1 MSDPVRPLVAL
12 HGNLGS
18 TADWESLSLP
28 GLHAIDLWTFSSLSF
43 GEFAD
48 ELATTLTEGLERPF
62 LVGYSLGGR
71 LALHAMA
78 RHPERW
84 SGALILSAHPG
95 LCCVEDRLARRI
107 SDDIWARDAREM
119 EWGAFVEKWNRQT
132 VLDGGGGSATL
143 SQLALESRREAIACA
158 FESWSLGR
166 QEDLRRSLSSF
177 QSPVRWIT
185 GERDEKF
192 TRLGAEMEGVF
203 VRFNHAVIPGCG
215 HRLLQEGAG
224 DLARMLN
231 G

>member
-18 TADWESLSLP
+18 IADWESLSLP
-28 GLHAIDLWTFSSLSF
+28 GLRAIDLWAFSSLSF

-48 ELATTLTEGLERPF
+48 ELATTLTEGLEGPF

-71 LALHAMA
+71 LALQAMA

-95 LCCVEDRLARRI
+95 LCCVEDRIARRV
-107 SDDIWARDAREM
+107 SDEIWARDAREM

-132 VLDGGGGSATL
+132 VLDGGFATS
-143 SQLALESRREAIACA
+143 SQLALESRREAIARA
-158 FESWSLGR
+158 FESWSLGC

-177 QSPVRWIT
+177 HAPVRWIT
-185 GERDEKF
+185 GGKDEKF
-192 TRLGAEMEGVF
+192 TRLGAEMADVF
-203 VRFNHAVIPGCG
+203 TNFHHVVVAGCG
-215 HRLLQEGAG
+215 HRVLLEEPGEVV
-224 DLARMLN
+224 RVLN

>member
-18 TADWESLSLP
+18 TADWEALSLQ
-28 GLHAIDLWTFSSLSF
+28 GLQAIDLWSFSSLSF

-107 SDDIWARDAREM
+107 SDEIRARDAREM
-119 EWGAFVEKWNRQT
+119 EWGAFVEKWNRQA
-132 VLDGGGGSATL
+132 VLEGGSANS
-143 SQLALESRREAIACA
+143 SQLALEPRREAIACA

-177 QSPVRWIT
+177 RSPVRWIT
-185 GERDEKF
+185 GEKDEKF
-192 TRLGAEMEGVF
+192 TRLGAEMEDVF
-203 VRFNHAVIPGCG
+203 ANFHHVVIPGCG
-215 HRLLQEGAG
+215 HRVLQEEPGEVVRA
-224 DLARMLN
+224 LN